1 MEDRVAL
8 TRDKFFWDAFSSHA
22 QQSVEAAAMLVE
34 MLEHPDRREPLAARI
49 KELEYKGDEITRETV
64 QALHQ
69 IWITPLDREEIHG
82 LISKLDDVLDIIEL
96 ASDRIA
102 LYEIRDVRPEA
113 TELAKVLANSAGA
126 MQKAVSML
134 TDLKNA
140 DPLMELCAKINLHE
154 YEADQIYRSALARLF
169 HEKTDALEIIKWRDI
184 FDALETATDR
194 AEDVSNI
201 IQGIVMEHGR

>member
-1 MEDRVAL
+1 MAL
-8 TRDKFFWDAFSSHA
+8 TRDKFFWDAFANHA
-22 QQSVEAAAMLVE
+22 QQTVEASRMLVE
-34 MLEHPDRREPLAARI
+34 MLEHPEQRETLAATI
-49 KELEYKGDEITRETV
+49 KELEYRGDEITRETV

-82 LISKLDDVLDIIEL
+82 LISKLDDVLDILEL

-113 TELAKVLANSAGA
+113 TELARTLAASAQE
-126 MQKAVSML
+126 MHKAVSML

-140 DPLMELCAKINLHE
+140 EPLMELCTKINLHE
-154 YEADQIYRSALARLF
+154 YEADQIYRNALARLF
-169 HEKTDALEIIKWRDI
+169 HEKTDPLEIIKWRDI

-194 AEDVSNI
+194 AEDVANI
-201 IQGIVMEHGR
+201 IQGIVMEHAR